1 MDWTQFNW
9 VDWAFAAVLVYG
21 AVMGLVRG
29 LSSELATLIGMV
41 VAVIVTRLFYEPV
54 SFWVCERWGWNEQ
67 ITRLFAVVLLALL
80 ALYGMRLL
88 RIALG
93 AMMTFSFKGLV
104 ERGGGLLA
112 GFFRL
117 GVIALVLLLAA
128 SFVPSSTLQ
137 RAVMYDSAVG
147 RQALPLLVAKYNELA
162 AKAAM
167 LPAEIPIGVEP
178 QAILPPLPDD
188 GQGFLQAE
196 PAFPADAE

>member
-54 SFWVCERWGWNEQ
+54 SFWVCARWGWNEQ

-178 QAILPPLPDD
+178 QAILPPLPED
-188 GQGFLQAE
+188 GQGFLQGE

>member
-54 SFWVCERWGWNEQ
+54 SFWVCARWGWNEQ

-147 RQALPLLVAKYNELA
+147 RLALPLLVAKYNELA

-178 QAILPPLPDD
+178 QAILPPLPED
-188 GQGFLQAE
+188 GQGFLQGE

>member
-9 VDWAFAAVLVYG
+9 VDWAFFAALLYG
-21 AVMGLVRG
+21 AALGAVRG

-104 ERGGGLLA
+104 ERVGGLLA

-178 QAILPPLPDD
+178 QTILPPLPED
-188 GQGFLQAE
+188 GKGFLQAE
-196 PAFPADAE
+196 PMFPTDSE

>member
-9 VDWAFAAVLVYG
+9 VDWAFFAALLYG
-21 AVMGLVRG
+21 AALGAVRG

-54 SFWVCERWGWNEQ
+54 SFWVCARWGWNEQ

-80 ALYGMRLL
+80 ALSAMRLL
-88 RIALG
+88 RIALR

-104 ERGGGLLA
+104 ERVGGLLA

-178 QAILPPLPDD
+178 QAILPPLPED
-188 GQGFLQAE
+188 GQGFLQGE
-196 PAFPADAE
+196 PAFPADSE

>member
-9 VDWAFAAVLVYG
+9 VDWTFAAALLYG
-21 AVMGLVRG
+21 AGMGAVRG

-54 SFWVCERWGWNEQ
+54 SFWVCARWGWNEQ

-178 QAILPPLPDD
+178 QAILPPLPED
-188 GQGFLQAE
+188 GQGFLQGE